1 MRILTTLLLFLHAL
15 IAFGQRPTHIPVE
28 NEPVRFFET
37 PGNIVLFIVIP
48 IAVVIFYYLWRK
60 RLRKE
65 QEEKEKEE

>member
-1 MRILTTLLLFLHAL
+1 MRILLILFLFL
-15 IAFGQRPTHIPVE
+15 QSIAAFSQTPTHFPTK

-48 IAVVIFYYLWRK
+48 VLVVFFYYLWRK

-65 QEEKEKEE
+65 QEEREKEK